1 MNPTPQHVTAAAL
14 AALGA
19 TCAIPIPLAQLD
31 FAGVFNVFNIDSGDA
46 PQALR
51 VIAGIGA
58 VLTLAVLAL
67 AFVGVALVL
76 SGSPL
81 ARNVL
86 IVAAVA
92 RFATAMPFWIPAG
105 VVLGASATLLGR
117 AQSADASVRGVGSD
131 G

>member
-86 IVAAVA
+86 IVAAVTG
-92 RFATAMPFWIPAG
+92 FATFGSRRESFWEPPR
-105 VVLGASATLLGR
+105 LCWGR